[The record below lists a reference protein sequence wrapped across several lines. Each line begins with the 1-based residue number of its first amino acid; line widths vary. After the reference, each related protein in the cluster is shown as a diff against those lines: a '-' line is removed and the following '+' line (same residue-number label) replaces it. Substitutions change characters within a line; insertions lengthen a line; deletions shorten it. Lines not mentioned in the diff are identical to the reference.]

1 MVAGNHSIILNQCIK
16 EVMTMKI
23 LMSVPNVS
31 EGKDRELVESIIEE
45 IKKVKDVKVLDYS
58 SDADHN
64 RSVLTYLGEPEK
76 VLEASKRM
84 AAKAFELIDMSKHK
98 GSHPRMGAVDV
109 APFIPIREVT
119 TAEAVEISKQFGKF
133 VGGLGVP
140 VYYYEDSATRP
151 ERTSLADIRKGEY
164 EALAEKL
171 KKPEWQPDEG
181 PTEFIPKSGAMV
193 TGARFPLIAFN
204 VNLRTNDVNIAQQI
218 ARAVRHISGGYRY
231 VRAIGLALEEEGMVQ
246 VSMNLTHFLKTPI
259 PRVLETIRREAARY
273 GVSVGK
279 TELIGTIPMEALEE
293 IFRYYLQAHDFS
305 VNQIIENALIG

>member
-1 MVAGNHSIILNQCIK
+1 
-16 EVMTMKI
+16 MKI

-31 EGKDRELVESIIEE
+31 EGKDRELVESIVEE

-133 VGGLGVP
+133 VGSLGVP

-151 ERTSLADIRKGEY
+151 ERTNLADIRKGEY

-204 VNLRTNDVNIAQQI
+204 VNLRTSDVNIAQQI

-231 VRAIGLALEEEGMVQ
+231 VRAIGLTLEEEGMVQ
-246 VSMNLTHFLKTPI
+246 VSMNLTNFVKTPI

-273 GVSVGK
+273 GVSVDK

-305 VNQIIENALIG
+305 VNQIIENSLIG